1 MEALLNSGPFASRW
15 AKLFCIFFFSP
26 PDERLSTIG
35 LYTTAV
41 CHSSKQ
47 TSLWGSFLPPP
58 HPPHQSHLLDWTN
71 TPTDPE
77 SAALSRP
84 SHRFLSMKW
93 RKGKSE
99 ASVYTL
105 FFSFFFVSFER
116 IRVRSIFLFFF
127 LSNEL
132 YLLWKKN
139 ESIGSLLHHCTA
151 LRSLAPAAAEARKKG
166 GLRSGAQLCCSVLDS
181 IGGAESYSVSV
192 SWVGSPAN
200 VQGFDN
206 VPAPQSQ
213 KNLQGEREESGVEWD
228 STMVAGRKRN
238 TFAAIYDQWKRQ
250 NSGDS
255 LESVHIVQVNSYQRF
270 LWS

>member
-1 MEALLNSGPFASRW
+1 MSKAVLY
-15 AKLFCIFFFSP
+15 FFFLSP

-47 TSLWGSFLPPP
+47 TSLWGSSSPPP
-58 HPPHQSHLLDWTN
+58 HPPPLPVHQSHLLDWTN

-99 ASVYTL
+99 ASVYTPFFFFFFCL
-105 FFSFFFVSFER
+105 LWAYSCPKYFSF
-116 IRVRSIFLFFF
+116 LFF

-132 YLLWKKN
+132 YLLWKKKEKKK

-228 STMVAGRKRN
+228 STTVAGRKRN
-238 TFAAIYDQWKRQ
+238 AFAAKYDQWKRQ

-255 LESVHIVQVNSYQRF
+255 LESVHIVQVDSYQRL